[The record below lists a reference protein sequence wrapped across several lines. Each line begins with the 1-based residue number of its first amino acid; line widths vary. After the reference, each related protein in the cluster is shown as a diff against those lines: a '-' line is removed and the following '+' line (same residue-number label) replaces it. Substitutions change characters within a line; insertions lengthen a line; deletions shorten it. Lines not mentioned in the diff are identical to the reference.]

1 MWYIHPKLR
10 EICIEVESYKSV
22 FKMST
27 QIVYIH
33 CVYAQFLISTKYR
46 KKDMHSI
53 AATKASIS
61 VMGD

>member
-33 CVYAQFLISTKYR
+33 CVYAQFLISTK
-46 KKDMHSI
+46 KDMHSI